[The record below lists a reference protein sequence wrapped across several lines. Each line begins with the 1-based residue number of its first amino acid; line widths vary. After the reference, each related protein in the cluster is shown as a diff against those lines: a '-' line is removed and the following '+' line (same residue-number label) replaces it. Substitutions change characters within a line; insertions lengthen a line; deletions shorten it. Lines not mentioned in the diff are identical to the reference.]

1 MPPEIDEPPRLDH
14 ARARASAMQIL
25 ERKAVAADAY
35 VAQRQ
40 WESTVLCSCP
50 FHPEGGCGLE
60 RLGSYP
66 RVQPAG
72 ARVARFWCP
81 RERASVSVLPAFLA
95 ARLVGTLDEVE
106 AVVDT
111 VSASGSMAKA
121 AEAVHPADAPR
132 PLSYEAALA
141 SVRRRARAVRAALL
155 AAITLLP
162 AHFAGLVPT
171 LTAFRERLGALRVLV
186 TLRTLAEPIIG
197 ALPAPLGVRHR
208 SSRREEV

>member
-1 MPPEIDEPPRLDH
+1 L
-14 ARARASAMQIL
+14 QIL
-25 ERKAVAADAY
+25 DRKACAAEAY

-40 WESTVLCSCP
+40 WERIVLCSCP

-95 ARLVGTLDEVE
+95 ARLVGTLDDVE
-106 AVVDT
+106 AVVDA
-111 VSASGSMAKA
+111 VAAAGSVAQA
-121 AEAVHPADAPR
+121 AEGLHPADAPE
-132 PLSYEAALA
+132 PLSYEAAIA
-141 SVRRRARAVRAALL
+141 KVGRRVRAVRAVLL

-162 AHFAGLVPT
+162 ERFAGLVPT
-171 LTAFRERLGALRVLV
+171 LAAFRERLGVSRVLV
-186 TLRTLAEPIIG
+186 TLRALSEPIIA
-197 ALPAPLGVRHR
+197 ALPVPLGVRRR
-208 SSRREEV
+208 SSRHEEA

>member
-1 MPPEIDEPPRLDH
+1 
-14 ARARASAMQIL
+14 MQIL
-25 ERKAVAADAY
+25 DRKACAAEAY

-40 WESTVLCSCP
+40 WERTVLCSCP

-66 RVQPAG
+66 RVAPAG

-81 RERASVSVLPAFLA
+81 QERASISVLPAFLA

-111 VSASGSMAKA
+111 VTETGSVSAA
-121 AEAVHPADAPR
+121 AEAVHPADAPT
-132 PLSYEAALA
+132 PLSYEAAIA
-141 SVRRRARAVRAALL
+141 SVRRRARALHAVLL

-162 AHFAGLVPT
+162 SRFAGLVPT
-171 LTAFRERLGALRVLV
+171 LASFRERLGVSRVLV
-186 TLRTLAEPIIG
+186 TLRTLSEPIIA
-197 ALPAPLGVRHR
+197 ALPVPLGVRRR
-208 SSRREEV
+208 SNRREEA

>member
-1 MPPEIDEPPRLDH
+1 
-14 ARARASAMQIL
+14 MQIL

-66 RVQPAG
+66 RVVPAG

-95 ARLVGTLDEVE
+95 ARLVGTLDDVE
-106 AVVDT
+106 AVVDAVT
-111 VSASGSMAKA
+111 AAGSVAKA
-121 AEAVHPADAPR
+121 AEAVHPADASR
-132 PLSYEAALA
+132 PLSYEAAVV
-141 SVRRRARAVRAALL
+141 SVRRRAQAVRAVLL

-162 AHFAGLVPT
+162 ARFAGLVPT
-171 LTAFRERLGALRVLV
+171 LAAFRERLGVTRVLV
-186 TLRTLAEPIIG
+186 TLRSLEERVIS
-197 ALPAPLGVRHR
+197 ALPLPLGVSRR
-208 SSRREEV
+208 SSRGEEV